1 MGELINGKTPGVIK
15 NGIRNMLKS
24 CADISGVKDGVCH
37 EICCSYEDDNCCHET
52 ILMDALALI
61 EHLESERDAALAK
74 VPKWISVKEQP
85 PKENTY
91 YMVSVNLYGNRGMYT
106 DIAMFDG
113 ELWVRDAGSYF
124 DILDKG
130 DVTHFMPLPEPPKE
144 DNHENA

>member
-1 MGELINGKTPGVIK
+1 MTDSAEIERLLQMTGRTLKGLPTQEGYIDREDYRDRFDDVMSEMEATGFAHIPVFMIHLSDVIELLVGAL
-15 NGIRNMLKS
+15 R
-24 CADISGVKDGVCH
+24 
-37 EICCSYEDDNCCHET
+37 
-52 ILMDALALI
+52 DAL
-61 EHLESERDAALAK
+61 DK
-74 VPKWISVKEQP
+74 QPKWIGVKERL

-130 DVTHFMPLPEPPKE
+130 DITHFMPLPEPPE
-144 DNHENA
+144 EEG

>member
-1 MGELINGKTPGVIK
+1 MGELINGRTPEEIITG
-15 NGIRNMLKS
+15 LKCEVACS
-24 CADISGVKDGVCH
+24 KCAYREHNFMKDDT
-37 EICCSYEDDNCCHET
+37 CSYYVEQDV
-52 ILMDALALI
+52 LALI
-61 EHLESERDAALAK
+61 KRLEAERDAALAK

-130 DVTHFMPLPEPPKE
+130 DITHFMPLPELAKE
-144 DNHENA
+144 DQDGE